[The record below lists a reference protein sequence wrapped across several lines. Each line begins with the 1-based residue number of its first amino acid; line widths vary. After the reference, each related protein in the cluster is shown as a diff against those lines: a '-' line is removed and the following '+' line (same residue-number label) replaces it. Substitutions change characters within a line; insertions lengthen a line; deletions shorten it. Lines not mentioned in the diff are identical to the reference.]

1 MARLCKAAREHYA
14 LNQFFQE
21 QWANPPA
28 GFNSLSSDPVKIA
41 EYKRKER
48 IERNI
53 KDQLNVYHS
62 TLKRV
67 PNDEYYDLMDI
78 REAELR
84 KQYLTM

>member
-1 MARLCKAAREHYA
+1 MAKLCKAARDHYE
-14 LNQFFQE
+14 LTQFFHE
-21 QWANPPA
+21 QWTSPFA
-28 GFNSLSSDPVKIA
+28 GFGSLGVDPVKVA
-41 EYKRKER
+41 AFKRKER
-48 IERNI
+48 IERDI